1 MNKIFIYLFI
11 FAMIQNVEQ
20 EKVVRVLIAIDSTKK
35 PNKISP
41 EISAKYYK
49 NWFPDQKARGAKF
62 LNIVS
67 KPFEDNFEANKG
79 NFPKYFP
86 SNMLHELA
94 TEIPPMFINIKGK
107 KTALIPCQSIDP
119 NSKPDSRLLEILFAK
134 LNPKVMPIMH
144 KKKRDCH
151 KSWLKEALYK
161 KNRIKK
167 YCSKA

>member
-62 LNIVS
+62 LKIIS
-67 KPFEDNFEANKG
+67 KPFEANQDD
-79 NFPKYFP
+79 FPKYLP

-107 KTALIPCQSIDP
+107 KAALIPCQSIDP
-119 NSKPDSRLLEILFAK
+119 SSKPDSRLLEVLFAK
-134 LNPKVMPIMH
+134 LNPKVKPIMH
-144 KKKRDCH
+144 KNKRDCH
-151 KSWLKEALYK
+151 KSWLKETLYK
-161 KNRIKK
+161 KSRIKK